1 MTVLVLRLAIFT
13 GRTVMTMGPI
23 VIFLITVTST
33 AYGSIGHS
41 IRRRYH
47 RACCVRSHAYNR
59 SSQLEW
65 GFNHRRSR
73 IYGNTDYGT
82 YAAGQGKREG

>member
-1 MTVLVLRLAIFT
+1 MEAFYQE
-13 GRTVMTMGPI
+13 G
-23 VIFLITVTST
+23 F
-33 AYGSIGHS
+33 GSGEDNDS
-41 IRRRYH
+41 SFELQDRASRIRF
-47 RACCVRSHAYNR
+47 SFEHALNPNWVAGA
-59 SSQLEW
+59 QLEW